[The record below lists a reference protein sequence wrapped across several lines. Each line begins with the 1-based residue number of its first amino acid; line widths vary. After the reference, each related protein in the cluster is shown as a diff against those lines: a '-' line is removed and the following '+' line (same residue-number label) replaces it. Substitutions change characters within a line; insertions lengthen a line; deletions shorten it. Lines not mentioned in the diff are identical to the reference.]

1 MRKSSAI
8 FVSAIAL
15 GLAMCVPLKASAQG
29 VTIYIGPGYP
39 GYSAGYPA
47 YGYYPPYPRYY
58 GYSYPSYGYAYPSYG
73 YGYGMAVRITALI
86 GAITDALLA
95 ELIGDGIAGIKE
107 GVIAPRRSVGSFA
120 SSERCADFTYSLS
133 CPSVQTSISSVR
145 PTQTKQRPYL
155 NGAHRPCCDA
165 S

>member
-29 VTIYIGPGYP
+29 VSIYIGPGYP
-39 GYSAGYPA
+39 GYGAGYPA

-73 YGYGMAVRITALI
+73 YGYG
-86 GAITDALLA
+86 
-95 ELIGDGIAGIKE
+95 
-107 GVIAPRRSVGSFA
+107 
-120 SSERCADFTYSLS
+120 
-133 CPSVQTSISSVR
+133 
-145 PTQTKQRPYL
+145 RPYYGTYWGH
-155 NGAHRPCCDA
+155 NRRVARRVNRRWDRWD
-165 S
+165 